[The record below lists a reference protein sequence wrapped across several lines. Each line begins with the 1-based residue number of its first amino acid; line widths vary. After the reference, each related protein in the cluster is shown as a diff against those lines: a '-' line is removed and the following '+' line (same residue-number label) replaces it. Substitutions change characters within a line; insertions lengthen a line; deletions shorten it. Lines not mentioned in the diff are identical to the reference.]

1 MRQSSLLLIA
11 LALVGGLVGA
21 VGAPAQEPADRIVAI
36 VDENPIFLSDIE
48 FALAEDLYI
57 RSMRGE
63 SMPEDSATLEAM
75 KRDVLEST
83 IDRRIV
89 IVKAKDLG
97 VEVSRTDVEDA
108 LDQWLS
114 DMKAAAGSE
123 AAFMSE
129 LDRQGLTIK
138 DLKARYRK
146 DIEEQLLVSRFMR
159 NEFGAVEV
167 ADSEIRSF
175 YETKYDSVPGLPEVV
190 GIAHII
196 IMPKVSAERE
206 DRVLAKVDRIMNRV
220 RAGEDFGSVAR
231 EMSEDALTSERGG
244 AIGTVE
250 LVDLKPEIAD
260 IAGVLEVGE
269 VSDPIRTKYGIE
281 IVKLDA
287 KEDETYSL
295 SHIFIDLH
303 PERADTLAAAD
314 LAADVGSQAVSGE
327 SFEVLAR
334 QYSDDADTKDSGG
347 YVGEIEVS
355 MLDDSYRTN
364 LEGLAP
370 GEVSDVIR
378 TQHGFQILKLVSRT
392 ASRKAGFD
400 EAKAW
405 IRNLLEARKREALF
419 AEWLD
424 GAREDIYIK
433 RFEF

>member
-1 MRQSSLLLIA
+1 LRRPILLLIA
-11 LALVGGLVGA
+11 LALVAGPVGA
-21 VGAPAQEPADRIVAI
+21 VGVSAQELADRIVAV
-36 VDENPIFLSDIE
+36 VDEDPIFLSDIE

-63 SMPEDSATLEAM
+63 PVPEDSATLEAM
-75 KRDVLEST
+75 KREVLEST

-89 IVKAKDLG
+89 IVKARSLG
-97 VEVSRTDVEDA
+97 VEVTRTDVEDA

-114 DMKAAAGSE
+114 DMKASAGSE

-129 LDRQGLTIK
+129 LERQGLTIK

-159 NEFGAVEV
+159 NEFSAVDVTEN
-167 ADSEIRSF
+167 EIRSF
-175 YETKYDSVPGLPEVV
+175 YETKYDSIPGLPEVV

-196 IMPKVSAERE
+196 IMPRVPGERE
-206 DRVLAKVDRIMNRV
+206 DRVLGKVDRIMDRI
-220 RAGEDFGSVAR
+220 RAGEDFGAVAR
-231 EMSEDALTSERGG
+231 EMSEDALTSDRGG
-244 AIGTVE
+244 AIGAVE

-260 IAGVLEVGE
+260 IAVGLGAGE

-281 IVKLDA
+281 IVKLDG
-287 KEDETYSL
+287 KDGETYRL
-295 SHIFIDLH
+295 SHIFVDLH

-314 LAADVGSQAVSGE
+314 LAAEVRSQAVAGE

-370 GEVSDVIR
+370 GEVSDVIG
-378 TQHGFQILKLVSRT
+378 TKHGFQILKLVSRT

-400 EAKAW
+400 EARNW
-405 IRNLLEARKREALF
+405 IRNLLEARHREALF
-419 AEWLD
+419 TEWLD
-424 GAREDIYIK
+424 AAREDIYIK